1 MLVVA
6 AVEAQHFCQMNAKSW
21 VPFTRLDIALARERV
36 HRPADSDPNQQK
48 QKQRPDDVF
57 YAVARPSPAQK
68 SKRNGNQQREE
79 RHCLKMGE
87 GKPDRGDHALR
98 PRAAS

>member
-6 AVEAQHFCQMNAKSW
+6 AVGAQNFCQLNGKNG
-21 VPFTRLDIALARERV
+21 VPLTREGI
-36 HRPADSDPNQQK
+36 HCPTDSDPDQQE

-57 YAVARPSPAQK
+57 YAVARAAPAQK
-68 SKRNGNQQREE
+68 SERNGNQQREE